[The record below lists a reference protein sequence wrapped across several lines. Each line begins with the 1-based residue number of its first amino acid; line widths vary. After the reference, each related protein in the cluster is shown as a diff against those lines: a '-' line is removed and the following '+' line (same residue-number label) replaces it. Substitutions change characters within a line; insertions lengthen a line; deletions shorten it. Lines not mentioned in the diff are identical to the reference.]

1 MYDNNIFGNGGP
13 NNANGNPG
21 AAGAGAPN
29 NNGYAPT
36 GDPNMNVGGY
46 GQPQPDF
53 SQNAYTQQTGYT
65 APQANNPYHMQD
77 MEPPVSLGDWLLTYV
92 IMFIPCINIIM
103 LFIWAFGK
111 SEPKSKQ
118 NWAKAMLIVM
128 AASIV
133 LSLIMFGLV
142 VSFIR
147 KMLIETGL
155 YDYIYRYM

>member
-53 SQNAYTQQTGYT
+53 SQNRSMYFLA
-65 APQANNPYHMQD
+65 
-77 MEPPVSLGDWLLTYV
+77 SLFLPAT
-92 IMFIPCINIIM
+92 MNSM
-103 LFIWAFGK
+103 
-111 SEPKSKQ
+111 
-118 NWAKAMLIVM
+118 
-128 AASIV
+128 
-133 LSLIMFGLV
+133 
-142 VSFIR
+142 
-147 KMLIETGL
+147 
-155 YDYIYRYM
+155 